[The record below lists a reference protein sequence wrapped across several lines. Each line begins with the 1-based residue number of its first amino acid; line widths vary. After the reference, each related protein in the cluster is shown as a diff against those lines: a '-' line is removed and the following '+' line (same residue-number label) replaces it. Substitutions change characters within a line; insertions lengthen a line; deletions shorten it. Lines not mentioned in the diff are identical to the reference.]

1 MQSREHHDPVNS
13 SRPGSEGTV
22 KSNEGIEGKMVTV
35 EEIVRVEGE
44 VEGYNRVMSVEKLE
58 ELKEKSSR
66 AVDEVVND
74 VEQ

>member
-13 SRPGSEGTV
+13 SRLGSEGTV
-22 KSNEGIEGKMVTV
+22 KSNERIEGKMVTV

-66 AVDEVVND
+66 EVYEVVND
-74 VEQ
+74 VM

>member
-13 SRPGSEGTV
+13 SRPWSEGTV
-22 KSNEGIEGKMVTV
+22 KSNERIEGKIVTV

>member
-1 MQSREHHDPVNS
+1 
-13 SRPGSEGTV
+13 
-22 KSNEGIEGKMVTV
+22 MVTV

-66 AVDEVVND
+66 EVYEVVND
-74 VEQ
+74 VM

>member
-1 MQSREHHDPVNS
+1 MQSREHHDAVNS
-13 SRPGSEGTV
+13 SRLGSEGTV
-22 KSNEGIEGKMVTV
+22 KSNERIEGKMVTV

-66 AVDEVVND
+66 EVYEVVND
-74 VEQ
+74 VM